1 MNSEIANIN
10 HNKLESYDLS
20 VVFLNDGERILGLF
34 PITMPMSDTEL
45 EVILAY
51 NELSSSYGSK
61 NFRKIAFYDEEENKI
76 EYQWLLT
83 DYLNEFDIAEPEE
96 YDELMKLMVASR
108 LISPISVLNC
118 AVSE

>member
-20 VVFLNDGERILGLF
+20 VVFLNDGERIIGLF
-34 PITMPMSDTEL
+34 PITMSMSDTEL
-45 EVILAY
+45 EVIIAY

-61 NFRKIAFYDEEENKI
+61 NFRKIAFYDEEEGKI
-76 EYQWLLT
+76 EYKWLLT
-83 DYLNEFDIAEPEE
+83 DYLNEFNIAEPDE
-96 YDELMKLMVASR
+96 YEELMKRLVATN